1 MKERTKLGLRVL
13 EAALLMGLLGDALLR
28 ATPWGVNL
36 LLWVAALMAAVI
48 ALLARWRRGV
58 LASEGRWLLLPV
70 IFFAADFAWRDSW
83 TLRSLNM
90 LALLVALSLVALRT
104 RVGRI
109 HLAGI
114 MEYAM
119 GAVMA
124 GIDAL
129 FGPFVLLLDDIRW
142 RELPRA
148 GWSRHMAAVVRGLV
162 IALPLL
168 LIFGGLFMAA
178 DAVFEG
184 IINRAFNLNFET
196 LFSHT
201 IMAILFAWLAGGFL
215 RGVLLGKEMEFGRGG
230 LPGLLSTS
238 PAETAAQSEQSETE
252 AHDAPLPS
260 RRLSLGIVETG
271 VVLGMLNL
279 LFLAFVTIQIRYF
292 FGGAAFA
299 QASTGLTF
307 AEYAR
312 RGFFELV
319 AVAALVL
326 PLLLIA
332 HWLLRKENPMHE
344 RIFRVLAGAQVALL
358 FVIMASAVGR
368 MRLYQSEYGLTEL
381 RLYTTAFM
389 GWLAAV
395 FVWFSLSVLRGER
408 ERFACGALVAGF
420 LVLATLNALN
430 PDAMIVRINAAH
442 AQAGRAFDVD
452 YATSLSADAV
462 PALFEAMPALG
473 RYNRCVIA
481 ADLLDRRGSLESVDW
496 RTWNRS
502 RSLARG
508 LLEERAGVLLELNCP
523 QRGIEMIDQPGE
535 AARGPLQQR
544 Y

>member
-36 LLWVAALMAAVI
+36 LLWVAALMAAAV

-58 LASEGRWLLLPV
+58 LIGEGRWLLLPV
-70 IFFAADFAWRDSW
+70 IFFAAGFAWRDSL
-83 TLRSLNM
+83 TLRSLDA
-90 LALLVALSLVALRT
+90 LALIVSLSLIALRA
-104 RVGRI
+104 RAGRI

-114 MEYAM
+114 VEYAL
-119 GAVMA
+119 GVIIAAV
-124 GIDAL
+124 DAL
-129 FGPFVLLLDDIRW
+129 FGPFLLLLSDIHW

-148 GWSRHMAAVVRGLV
+148 GWSRHMAAVVRGV
-162 IALPLL
+162 AIALPLL
-168 LIFGGLFMAA
+168 LIFGGLLMAA

-184 IINRAFNLNFET
+184 IIDRAFNLNFET

-201 IMAILFAWLAGGFL
+201 FLAIFFAWFAGGFL
-215 RGVLLGKEMEFGRGG
+215 RGMMLGREMEFTTAG
-230 LPGLLSTS
+230 LPGLLSTNGT
-238 PAETAAQSEQSETE
+238 EVTTAQSETD
-252 AHDAPLPS
+252 AGDAPLPS
-260 RRLSLGIVETG
+260 KPLSLGIVEIG
-271 VVLGMLNL
+271 VVLGLLNL
-279 LFLAFVTIQIRYF
+279 LFLAFVTVQIRYF

-319 AVAALVL
+319 AVATLVL
-326 PLLLIA
+326 PLLLAA
-332 HWLLRKENPMHE
+332 HWLLRKENRTHE

-420 LVLATLNALN
+420 LVLATLHTLN
-430 PDAMIVRINAAH
+430 PDALIIRVNARH
-442 AQAGRAFDVD
+442 AQAGHAFDAD
-452 YATSLSADAV
+452 YAASLSADGV
-462 PALFEAMPALG
+462 PALFEALPTLG
-473 RYNRCVIA
+473 RYNRCVVA
-481 ADLLDRRGSLESVDW
+481 TELLARRASLESGDW

-502 RSLARG
+502 RVTARSLLR
-508 LLEERAGVLLELNCP
+508 ENAGALSELNCP
-523 QRGIEMIDQPGE
+523 KTEMEMTDQAGA
-535 AARGPLQQR
+535 AARGPVQQR